1 MNFRNSEP
9 PANFKTARISALTD
23 GTETNNLMGSDLVS
37 EASAMLKEAETSF
50 DSLAE
55 MNGNMG
61 EYNGNFDTEIQ
72 KNQVKIS
79 VLKVIPSL
87 GVLLCF
93 LPIYT
98 SHNSSSCLTNVFL

>member
-37 EASAMLKEAETSF
+37 EASAFLKEANNSF

-55 MNGNMG
+55 MNGNMDS
-61 EYNGNFDTEIQ
+61 YNGDFDDTIQ
-72 KNQVKIS
+72 KNQVIRQRKLSIQGQR
-79 VLKVIPSL
+79 KWDN
-87 GVLLCF
+87 CF
-93 LPIYT
+93 LLNAQV
-98 SHNSSSCLTNVFL
+98 SES